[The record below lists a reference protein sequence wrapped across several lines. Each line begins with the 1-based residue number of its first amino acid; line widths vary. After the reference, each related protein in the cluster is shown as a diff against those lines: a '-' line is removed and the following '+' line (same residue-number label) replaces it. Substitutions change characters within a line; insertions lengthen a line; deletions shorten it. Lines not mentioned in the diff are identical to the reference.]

1 MVQLR
6 QSRVIRSRE
15 SIVVPTW
22 TGKSGAA
29 EAPSSVRQKFGSTVN
44 TQLVGGSRPS
54 EGLSNSE
61 GRKLSLDAGEDTG
74 KALTSSELLARIRG
88 NQERAVGDGI
98 EQQFGQASRSI
109 RRANIANN
117 STVKSS
123 NLFWFRGSILDVTDV
138 LLYIH
143 TI

>member
-29 EAPSSVRQKFGSTVN
+29 GAPSSVRQKFGI
-44 TQLVGGSRPS
+44 
-54 EGLSNSE
+54 
-61 GRKLSLDAGEDTG
+61 G

-98 EQQFGQASRSI
+98 EQQFGQASSSTG
-109 RRANIANN
+109 RANIANN

-123 NLFWFRGSILDVTDV
+123 NLSGEIATLEKNSSGSSWV
-138 LLYIH
+138 LKPEYQEEQ
-143 TI
+143 